1 MPFSSMH
8 KVYGPDEFTMK
19 LGFTNPSSNLILLI
33 FSQLCDLYRCQLS
46 EWVPTCKQF
55 GGPVNVNLEA
65 CIQQDSGC
73 EAFKRG
79 HCNFKEENILAN
91 IAGNFKAEDC
101 QVTI

>member
-1 MPFSSMH
+1 MIHIRFYYIILQSKSKYFSL
-8 KVYGPDEFTMK
+8 F
-19 LGFTNPSSNLILLI
+19 F
-33 FSQLCDLYRCQLS
+33 QLCDLYGCQLS

-79 HCNFKEENILAN
+79 HCNFKEETILAN
-91 IAGNFKAEDC
+91 IAGNFRAEDC

>member
-1 MPFSSMH
+1 MPFSLMH
-8 KVYGPDEFTMK
+8 KIYGLDGFTMK
-19 LGFTNPSSNLILLI
+19 SGSTIWFSNLNLFL
-33 FSQLCDLYRCQLS
+33 FSQLCELYGCQLS

-91 IAGNFKAEDC
+91 IAGNFRAEDC